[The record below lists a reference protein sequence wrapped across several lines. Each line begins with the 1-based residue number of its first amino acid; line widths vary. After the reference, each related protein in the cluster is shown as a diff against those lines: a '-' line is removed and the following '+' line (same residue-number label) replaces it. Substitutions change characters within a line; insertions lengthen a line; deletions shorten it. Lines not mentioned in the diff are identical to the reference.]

1 MFRTNFW
8 ATASRPLRARSRG
21 CRPRRTV
28 RSAPQPRP
36 TPLPWPRLQLLIGL
50 FASNV
55 HWSPPQ
61 ISATFKIGLGLVQCL
76 STLRSF
82 TKVRWP
88 QTFVVLIEAMDYVLI
103 EAFAVVPAECI
114 VGTCPHLEPM
124 AGERRARRTGKW

>member
-1 MFRTNFW
+1 M
-8 ATASRPLRARSRG
+8 
-21 CRPRRTV
+21 
-28 RSAPQPRP
+28 
-36 TPLPWPRLQLLIGL
+36 
-50 FASNV
+50 
-55 HWSPPQ
+55 
-61 ISATFKIGLGLVQCL
+61 FKIGLGLVQCL

-124 AGERRARRTGKW
+124 AGERRARRAGKW